1 MTDRSTEPSDA
12 SWNPR
17 SRPIVSCLNCRR
29 KKQKCDRRSPCN
41 SCIRS
46 GKPESCEYA
55 PGQEPI
61 LDKGDEESQST
72 TKRRRIDSDDRS
84 DIDSQV
90 TTASFKKLRERVSQL
105 EGALLLQQQQIQ
117 DLINFSGP
125 AQEQPSGVQHYSPWQ
140 NEQKRTSELALYKPL
155 RIQVCETKHFEDG
168 FLIGAVSRFTV
179 VYPKIG

>member
-1 MTDRSTEPSDA
+1 MTDRAAELSDS

-29 KKQKCDRRSPCN
+29 KKQRCDRRSPCN

-61 LDKGDEESQST
+61 LDNGDEELQST
-72 TKRRRIDSDDRS
+72 TKRRRIDSDDRP

-90 TTASFKKLRERVSQL
+90 TPASFNELRERVSQL
-105 EGALLLQQQQIQ
+105 EGALQLQQQQIQ
-117 DLINFSGP
+117 DLINPSPGVRERP
-125 AQEQPSGVQHYSPWQ
+125 SDVEEQNSRQDPR
-140 NEQKRTSELALYKPL
+140 KKTSELALCKPL
-155 RIQVCETKHFEDG
+155 RVQVCMTIHFKHSI
-168 FLIGAVSRFTV
+168 LTSAVSRSTV
-179 VYPKIG
+179 FH